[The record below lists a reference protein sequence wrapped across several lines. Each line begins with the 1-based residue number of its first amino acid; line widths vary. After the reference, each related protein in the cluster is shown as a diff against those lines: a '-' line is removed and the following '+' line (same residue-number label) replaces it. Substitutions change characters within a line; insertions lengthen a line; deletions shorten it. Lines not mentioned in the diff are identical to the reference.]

1 MTHLYFLFV
10 LMIRRPPRSTRT
22 DTLFP
27 CTTLFRSGCK
37 RAGHQR
43 RDALRLR
50 RQVDHAVRVDRTCR
64 QWLSAR
70 HQHARHHQ
78 TMIQALPLTL
88 GVERGTWVVLD
99 ALRKKRNVNDYSG
112 DLLEPEAVLE
122 CIERAKALLAHT
134 QAWLERHRPDLL
146 GGDMP

>member
-50 RQVDHAVRVDRTCR
+50 LQVDHAVRVDRPCR

-78 TMIQALPLTL
+78 TLLQALPLTL

-99 ALRKKRNVNDYSG
+99 AMRQKRNVPAYSG
-112 DLLEPEAVLE
+112 DLLAPTAVPETIQRSKAP
-122 CIERAKALLAHT
+122 RAT
-134 QAWLERHRPDLL
+134 QPTRPQR
-146 GGDMP
+146 

>member
-1 MTHLYFLFV
+1 MYCYTLSLHDALPICWKEPKLG
-10 LMIRRPPRSTRT
+10 LLGSADELGESGQAPPARAARGAAGRSAALAGRCQTQ
-22 DTLFP
+22 
-27 CTTLFRSGCK
+27 SGGCK
-37 RAGHQR
+37 REGHQR

-50 RQVDHAVRVDRTCR
+50 LQVDHAVRVDRTCR

-99 ALRKKRNVNDYSG
+99 ALRKKRNVND
-112 DLLEPEAVLE
+112 
-122 CIERAKALLAHT
+122 
-134 QAWLERHRPDLL
+134 
-146 GGDMP
+146 